1 MLELLAVIVFL
12 WLLVKSISLVLK
24 LTWGAAKIIATI
36 LMALALPM
44 LIVCLVFASGLALL
58 LPIGLIALAAGI
70 VKTSV

>member
-70 VKTSV
+70 VKTAA